1 MANTLSRSRGRVFF
15 VLTLLLPVL
24 FFLTLEGGLRLAN
37 YGPNLELFVPVEAE
51 STTGPVHLMANPDVA
66 LRYFTR
72 VGRYPRPGNDTF
84 LAEKPTNGY
93 RIFMMGG
100 SSAAG
105 FPYPAHVMPSRI
117 LQQRLADAF
126 PDRQIEV
133 VNVAMAAVNSFTLR
147 DLADEILDY
156 EPDAVLIYAG
166 HNEYYGAL
174 GAASVESMGTRR
186 GVVNAYISL
195 LGLRTVRVIR
205 DLVGALRS
213 WRRTAAERAGYEASY
228 PTLMSRMIGGSVPL
242 GSEAYL
248 RGVNNFRANLED
260 ILDLMEDSGVPVVLS
275 ELVSNLRDM
284 PPFESMPFGDFPSAD
299 VVFGEARALEA
310 LGSWDAARSAYE
322 QARDLDTLRF
332 RAASEFNDVIHEV
345 AAAHGA
351 PVVPMVA
358 DFEAASPNGLI
369 GSSLMLEHVH
379 PDADGYL
386 LMADAFF
393 RTLRREGFISA
404 DWPETPPADWY
415 SGHWP
420 ITQLDRDLGRLRVL
434 DLMDYWPFRPVGDPG
449 NGFASF
455 RPSTPEEDLAYR
467 VARDELDFV
476 DAHEALAEIYASS
489 GQAER
494 AERELAAIRAA
505 NPYGFDEPYDRDPAD
520 AR

>member
-1 MANTLSRSRGRVFF
+1 MATTLSRTRGRVFF

-24 FFLTLEGGLRLAN
+24 FFLTLEGGLRLVD
-37 YGPNLELFVPVEAE
+37 YGENLALFIPVEPA
-51 STTGPVHLMANPDVA
+51 STPGPTHLMSNPNVA

-72 VGRYPRPGNDTF
+72 VGRFPRPGNDTF
-84 LAEKPTNGY
+84 LAEKPDNGY

-156 EPDAVLIYAG
+156 SPDAILIYAG

-174 GAASVESMGTRR
+174 GAASVESMGNTR
-186 GVVNAYISL
+186 GVVNAYLSL
-195 LGLRTVRVIR
+195 LGLRTVRMLR
-205 DLVGALRS
+205 DLIGALRGQG
-213 WRRTAAERAGYEASY
+213 RTSADQAEYEALY

-248 RGVNNFRANLED
+248 RGVDNFRANLED
-260 ILDLMEDSGVPVVLS
+260 ILDLMDASGVPVVLS

-284 PPFESMPFGDFPSAD
+284 PPFESLPVGDLPPAD
-299 VVFGEARALEA
+299 VVFVQARALEA
-310 LGSWDAARSAYE
+310 GGSWDVARAAYE
-322 QARDLDTLRF
+322 EARDLDTLRF
-332 RAASEFNDVIHEV
+332 RASSDFNAVIHEV
-345 AAAHGA
+345 AAAHGT
-351 PVVPMVA
+351 PVVPMVTG
-358 DFEAASPNGLI
+358 FEAASPNGLV
-369 GSSLMLEHVH
+369 GSALMLEHVH
-379 PDADGYL
+379 PNADGYL

-393 RTLRREGFISA
+393 QTLRREGFIAA

-415 SGHWP
+415 AAHWP
-420 ITQLDRDLGRLRVL
+420 ITDLDRDLGRLRVL

-455 RPSTPEEDLAYR
+455 RPSTLEEDLAYR

-476 DAHEALAEIYASS
+476 DAHEALAGIYASA
-489 GQAER
+489 GEPER
-494 AERELAAIRAA
+494 AERELAAIRAS
-505 NPYGFDEPYDRDPAD
+505 NPYDFN